1 MHTRVCFYREQ
12 LLRLEHENKLLK
24 MSADGNQEEQTHNL
38 QSQLDDA
45 NARKNELETEVR
57 YKVDKS
63 NDRKYIIS
71 EA

>member
-1 MHTRVCFYREQ
+1 
-12 LLRLEHENKLLK
+12 

-71 EA
+71 EV